1 MNGGDERG
9 VEALGKFDVDIT
21 NACSYNPNVAIEGLK
36 AAVAAFRNR
45 DRESLTDRARGEELR
60 ELRLVIDALEV
71 EFSSAARQFQ
81 VAGGHLAGG
90 YPGVVSWLRQN
101 CRMSG
106 SSAADRVCV
115 GKQLET
121 LPHTAES
128 LAEGRLGYQS
138 AAAICH
144 LYEQA
149 AERREELDESA
160 LVTHAEGLGVADVR
174 NLCRRVRY
182 AIDPEGSQRDD
193 EFNFSR
199 RRLHISQTSDGMHV
213 LDAVLDPVGGAEVKS
228 ALEALARSGA
238 NDDRRHAQRMAD
250 ALVEL
255 SHHAVETGRL
265 PVRRGV
271 KPHVNVTTTLE
282 ALQGMSGGAVID
294 GAPISQKSLERLCC
308 DGTLSR
314 VMLADSVVIDVGR
327 ATRTVSPA
335 TRRALEARDKRCKWH
350 GCDRPVSWTSPHHIE
365 FWSRG
370 GPTRLPNLL
379 SLCWFHHRLVHEGG
393 WQVVKMG
400 DDFQFVAPARNVFK
414 PHWARGPGV
423 NRAA

>member
-1 MNGGDERG
+1 M
-9 VEALGKFDVDIT
+9 T
-21 NACSYNPNVAIEGLK
+21 GLK
-36 AAVAAFRNR
+36 AALVAFQNR
-45 DRESLTDRARGEELR
+45 DQESLTDRLRGEELR

-71 EFSSAARQFQ
+71 EFSCAARKFQ
-81 VAGGHLAGG
+81 LAGGHLADGF
-90 YPGVVSWLRQN
+90 PGVVSWLRHN
-101 CRMSG
+101 CGISG
-106 SSAADRVCV
+106 ASAADRVCV
-115 GKQLET
+115 GKQLAT

-128 LAEGRLGYQS
+128 LASGRLGYQS

-149 AERREELDESA
+149 AERRDELDESA
-160 LVTHAEGLGVADVR
+160 LVTHAEGMGVADVR
-174 NLCRRVRY
+174 DLCRRVRY
-182 AIDPEGSQRDD
+182 AIDPEGSERED
-193 EFNFSR
+193 NFDFDR

-213 LDAVLDPVGGAEVKS
+213 LDAVLDPVGGAEVKT

-238 NDDRRHAQRMAD
+238 NDGRRHPQRMAD

-255 SHHAVETGRL
+255 SHHALETGSL
-265 PVRRGV
+265 PTRRGV

-282 ALQGMSGGAVID
+282 ALQGMPVGAD
-294 GAPISQKSLERLCC
+294 LNGAPISQKSLERICC

-335 TRRALEARDKRCKWH
+335 TQRALKARDRRCRWR
-350 GCDRPVSWTSPHHIE
+350 GCDRPITWTSPHHLE

-393 WQVVKMG
+393 WQVVKTG
-400 DDFQFVAPARNVFK
+400 DEFQFIAPARNVFK
-414 PHWARGPGV
+414 PDWARGPGV
-423 NRAA
+423 SKAA